1 MCWEFMKF
9 KQITVVPVIA
19 AASVCTLGPAG
30 NAQSKGRVAQKSEVA
45 RADSTELFSPGP
57 AALTSVGASA
67 HISLEQAIRVAILHN
82 RSLASATA
90 NLLKSQGHIAEAKA
104 ALSPTA
110 SLDTALTEFDDKTS
124 VTFGGANITTLN
136 QFNPVITAGAMMPID
151 ILGLLHD
158 AVTQSQFQQ
167 AAARIDINRIR
178 NSVVSDV
185 KTSFI
190 NVLRGQAQLN
200 VANDTLNNARLRR
213 DTAQKSF
220 DAGTAPRFDIIRA
233 DTDVANAQRSV
244 IEAQT
249 ALKLS
254 LALLKNVM
262 GVDISQTINVTS
274 QNAIV
279 VPNTPPS
286 HTRITSRYSRG
297 GRSSQTP
304 DGSQFTVGSL
314 VPTEVNDTLDLGSE
328 YTDAV
333 AEAIKTR
340 PEILG
345 AQASLSAARQGIKL
359 ARRSI
364 APRVGLNLGYTL
376 TPNNTVFSRE
386 NVIAGTVDI
395 NIPLYDGGIARAH
408 ASEAKAEVSAAE
420 TAKREA
426 IDEVTL
432 DVQQAY
438 IAVIQAKER
447 ITVAEVGLTQ
457 AREAARLARVRYSAG
472 VSQQTGVSPL
482 LELSDSENSLSTAE
496 FNQVNAVY
504 DYNTALALL
513 DRAVGRYS
521 YDSNGRGFNSV
532 NAATKAAG
540 ATKGL

>member
-1 MCWEFMKF
+1 MKF
-9 KQITVVPVIA
+9 KQSFVATTIA
-19 AASVCTLGPAG
+19 AASVCMLVTAG
-30 NAQSKGRVAQKSEVA
+30 NAQSKGRIAQKSEVSNG
-45 RADSTELFSPGP
+45 DSTELVSPG
-57 AALTSVGASA
+57 AVALNSVGAST
-67 HISLEQAIRVAILHN
+67 HLNLEQAIRVAIVHN
-82 RSLASATA
+82 RSLATATA
-90 NLLKSQGHIAEAKA
+90 NLLKSQGRTAEAKA
-104 ALSPTA
+104 ALNPTA

-200 VANDTLNNARLRR
+200 VANDTLNNARLRK

-244 IEAQT
+244 IEATT

-262 GVDISQTINVTS
+262 GVDISLTINVTS

-279 VPNTPPS
+279 VPNIPPIHTP
-286 HTRITSRYSRG
+286 ITSRNSPV
-297 GRSSQTP
+297 GRISQIP
-304 DGSQFTVGSL
+304 EGSQISVGSL
-314 VPTEVNDTLDLGSE
+314 VPTEVNDTLDLGPE
-328 YTDAV
+328 YSVAV

-345 AQASLSAARQGIKL
+345 AQANLSAARQGIKL
-359 ARRSI
+359 ARKSV

-395 NIPLYDGGIARAH
+395 NIPLYDGGVARAH

-426 IDEVTL
+426 IDGVTL
-432 DVQQAY
+432 EVQQAY
-438 IAVIQAKER
+438 IAMIQAKER
-447 ITVAEVGLTQ
+447 IAVAEVGLTQ

-496 FNQVNAVY
+496 FNKVNAVY
-504 DYNTALALL
+504 DYNSSLALL

-521 YDSNGRGFNSV
+521 YDRNGRGFNSL
-532 NAATKAAG
+532 NAASKAAG
-540 ATKGL
+540 TSKGF